1 MTIVESAHTR
11 AAHTRASHTW
21 IEVCT
26 LDDLEVEL
34 LTEALRSAF
43 VDSATG
49 EAVLDEFRVLLE
61 KAQPRQVKRST

>member
-1 MTIVESAHTR
+1 MIAFKKTIYDAGKPIFAQPGPVVH
-11 AAHTRASHTW
+11 
-21 IEVCT
+21 
-26 LDDLEVEL
+26 LDDLEVER